1 MGRRNQDLQGT
12 RGCVMKYL
20 LSFTVETDADMALLL
35 DSLEQAADC
44 VKCIITE
51 DHGEP
56 LTVDGDSLT
65 VFFRS
70 VSSAMDSLTVAEV
83 TA

>member
-1 MGRRNQDLQGT
+1 
-12 RGCVMKYL
+12 MKHL
-20 LSFTVETDADMALLL
+20 LSFTVETDSDMSLLL
-35 DSLEQAADC
+35 EALEQAADC

-51 DHGEP
+51 DHDEA

-65 VFFRS
+65 VE
-70 VSSAMDSLTVAEV
+70 DV

>member
-1 MGRRNQDLQGT
+1 MT
-12 RGCVMKYL
+12 YT
-20 LSFTVETDADMALLL
+20 LSFTVKTEADMSLLL
-35 DSLEQAADC
+35 EALEQAADC

-51 DHGEP
+51 DHDEA

-65 VFFRS
+65 VE
-70 VSSAMDSLTVAEV
+70 DV